1 MNTDNLLD
9 AIGQID
15 DRFIQTTETEKERHP
30 RVLRRIAMVAA
41 AAVLCGLLGVSAL
54 AAANVGNAYDLLYSV
69 SPAVAQSLKPVR
81 TSCEDNGI
89 IMEVEGAS
97 VEGSSATMLVLLHDV
112 EEDRVDETTDLFDS
126 YSIRRPF
133 DSSATC
139 EMVGYDEETKSAAFL
154 ITINRTDD
162 REISS
167 GKVTFG
173 ATRFL
178 SDKRYTDMTR
188 KITVPEGEPEL
199 MTDPQLR
206 GGSGTEAEQ
215 TVLLKPVPGESFSPV
230 EGVQITA
237 DAFAKGLPLP
247 DEIARLILMV
257 CLSVF
262 AFTTIL
268 GWNYY
273 SERCLSYLIGPGK
286 IKTII
291 FRWVYI
297 AAVFVGPYL
306 TADAVWGIAD
316 IFNGLMALPNI
327 TALVMLSDDVRAET
341 KSYFARIN
349 KSPGNETT
357 ST

>member
-1 MNTDNLLD
+1 MNTDNQLD

-15 DRFIQTTETEKERHP
+15 DRFIQMTETEKERHP

-41 AAVLCGLLGVSAL
+41 AAVLCVLLGVSAL
-54 AAANVGNAYDLLYSV
+54 AAADVGNAYDLLYSV

-133 DSSATC
+133 DSSASC

-188 KITVPEGEPEL
+188 KLSVPDGEPEL

-215 TVLLKPVPGESFSPV
+215 TVLLRPVPGESFSPV

-237 DAFAKGLPLP
+237 AGFVNGKLRVQAHYDDIAETDNHGFLYLRDAQGKVIECTSTVSAW
-247 DEIARLILMV
+247 DE
-257 CLSVF
+257 SHSGSYEDYVF
-262 AFTTIL
+262 DVERGELEEYLLCGSFTTC
-268 GWNYY
+268 
-273 SERCLSYLIGPGK
+273 S
-286 IKTII
+286 
-291 FRWVYI
+291 V
-297 AAVFVGPYL
+297 L
-306 TADAVWGIAD
+306 TEGDWQVT
-316 IFNGLMALPNI
+316 FPLQ
-327 TALVMLSDDVRAET
+327 
-341 KSYFARIN
+341 
-349 KSPGNETT
+349 
-357 ST
+357 

>member
-15 DRFIQTTETEKERHP
+15 DRFIQTAETEKERHP

-41 AAVLCGLLGVSAL
+41 AAVLCVLLGVSAL
-54 AAANVGNAYDLLYSV
+54 AAADVGNAYDLLYSV

-133 DSSATC
+133 DSSASC

-237 DAFAKGLPLP
+237 AGFVNGKLRVQAHYDDITETDNHGFLYLRDAQGNVLECESTVSAW
-247 DEIARLILMV
+247 DE
-257 CLSVF
+257 SHSGSYEDYVF
-262 AFTTIL
+262 DVERGELEEYLLCGSFTTC
-268 GWNYY
+268 
-273 SERCLSYLIGPGK
+273 S
-286 IKTII
+286 
-291 FRWVYI
+291 V
-297 AAVFVGPYL
+297 L
-306 TADAVWGIAD
+306 TEGDWQVT
-316 IFNGLMALPNI
+316 FPLQ
-327 TALVMLSDDVRAET
+327 
-341 KSYFARIN
+341 
-349 KSPGNETT
+349 
-357 ST
+357 